1 MTIFVS
7 YTTRDSYVDRNTL
20 EMVSDVLSNY
30 GPHYID
36 LLHNDASEK
45 QRHVEKMLSNA
56 QLMILISSRSIEKS
70 EWVQWELSE
79 AKRSG
84 IPIVT
89 VQASMNQKETINNLK
104 YKVASEFTKLTRR
117 SSKDALTRAA

>member
-7 YTTRDSYVDRNTL
+7 YTTRDNYVDRNTL
-20 EMVSDVLSNY
+20 EMVSNVLSNY

-45 QRHVEKMLSNA
+45 QRYVEKMLSNA
-56 QLMILISSRSIEKS
+56 QLMILISSRSIDKS

-79 AKRSG
+79 AKRRG
-84 IPIVT
+84 IPIIT
-89 VQASMNQKETINNLK
+89 VQASMNRKKTINNLK
-104 YKVASEFTKLTRR
+104 YVVASEFRKLTRR
-117 SSKDALTRAA
+117 PSKDALTRAA